1 MSGWPGVNVVTVHP
15 HWLLPTWLR
24 RESGTAFG
32 DRGVSEIGKVV
43 ANKEG
48 EVKG

>member
-1 MSGWPGVNVVTVHP
+1 MPDFGERSGG
-15 HWLLPTWLR
+15 
-24 RESGTAFG
+24 FG
-32 DRGVSEIGKVV
+32 DSGVSEIGKVV

>member
-1 MSGWPGVNVVTVHP
+1 MPDFGERSGG
-15 HWLLPTWLR
+15 
-24 RESGTAFG
+24 AFG
-32 DRGVSEIGKVV
+32 DCGVSEIGKVV